1 MTFIEVLL
9 LIDQRGEKI
18 VSDKTHAIHTDKFLY
33 AREVD
38 GTWAQKDLPP
48 PIEEVNQFPPL
59 PEPEAPKK
67 KKKK

>member
-9 LIDQRGEKI
+9 LIEQRGEKI
-18 VSDKTHAIHTDKFLY
+18 VSDKIHAIHTDKFLY
-33 AREVD
+33 ARESD

-48 PIEEVNQFPPL
+48 PIQDLPPL
-59 PEPEAPKK
+59 AEDPVPVKK

>member
-9 LIDQRGEKI
+9 LIEQRGEHI
-18 VSDKTHAIHTDKFLY
+18 TSDKIHAIHTDKFLY
-33 AREVD
+33 SRESD
-38 GTWAQKDLPP
+38 GTWAQRDLPP
-48 PIEEVNQFPPL
+48 PIVEEDQFPPL